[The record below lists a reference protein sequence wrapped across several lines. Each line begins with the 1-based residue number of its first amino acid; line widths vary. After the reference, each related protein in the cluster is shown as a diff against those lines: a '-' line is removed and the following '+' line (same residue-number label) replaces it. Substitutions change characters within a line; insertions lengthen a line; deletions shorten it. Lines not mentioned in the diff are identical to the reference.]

1 MQNKTL
7 KGIQKGLTIGSI
19 AGVGVISLMLILW
32 LVIDKV
38 KLFQEDFL
46 QAIFLSIVILTA
58 AFYFASNSLSII
70 KEKKIIALVS
80 LGLLGLSLLLGLI
93 CFWYMW
99 GVPLYDKEVG
109 HLDRHLNEFFGKCTG
124 VIAIFTILFVII
136 VNSYTKLGKKLLP
149 LQIISYSFV
158 LIIDIILTLA
168 IFGLDILNKI
178 ATIFIILCLVTFA
191 LLCVVNIIA
200 RKHYHNTLTSDEVVD
215 NEEFV
220 KITKTEYDELVR
232 KANEYDKLHK
242 EE

>member
-124 VIAIFTILFVII
+124 VIAIFNNLVPIPLF
-136 VNSYTKLGKKLLP
+136 L
-149 LQIISYSFV
+149 YSF
-158 LIIDIILTLA
+158 
-168 IFGLDILNKI
+168 
-178 ATIFIILCLVTFA
+178 
-191 LLCVVNIIA
+191 
-200 RKHYHNTLTSDEVVD
+200 NT
-215 NEEFV
+215 N
-220 KITKTEYDELVR
+220 
-232 KANEYDKLHK
+232 N
-242 EE
+242 